1 MMSGMS
7 AKSATLGMVIE
18 ARDAEHAG
26 KSATAAGKGRISA
39 LRQPQA

>member
-1 MMSGMS
+1 MS

-26 KSATAAGKGRISA
+26 EIRGKLEGGGFPVMTGR
-39 LRQPQA
+39 RQADHN